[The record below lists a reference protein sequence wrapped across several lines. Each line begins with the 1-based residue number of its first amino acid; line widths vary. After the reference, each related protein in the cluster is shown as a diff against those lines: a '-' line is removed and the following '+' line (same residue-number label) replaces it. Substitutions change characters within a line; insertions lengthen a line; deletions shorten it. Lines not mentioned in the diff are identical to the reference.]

1 MMTIEPELLHGVSGI
16 HTYNWCGNVE
26 LIDGQTKTSL
36 QRVLPTR

>member
-1 MMTIEPELLHGVSGI
+1 MMTIEPGLSQGVCGI

-36 QRVLPTR
+36 KRVLPTR